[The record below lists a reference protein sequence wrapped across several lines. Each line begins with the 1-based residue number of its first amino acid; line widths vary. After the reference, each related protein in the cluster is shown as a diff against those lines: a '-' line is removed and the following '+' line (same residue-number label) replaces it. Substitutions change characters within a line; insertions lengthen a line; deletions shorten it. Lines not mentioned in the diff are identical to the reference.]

1 MINWLQAFFFISI
14 TRGNCPKSSKVVS
27 MVLSRLQK
35 KTIGFFLLGL
45 FLKNMYLHSSK
56 EQTVFV
62 KNLIFFMRNMKY
74 QTLSSHVMYFTKES
88 VKIGPLPWQWNHR
101 TWSKVFYLIYGHANT
116 SGYKKAVNPKRAPS
130 LSQWKYLLSIHH
142 NNSHG
147 TSGSSQHP
155 SITV

>member
-1 MINWLQAFFFISI
+1 MQRASPPPTFGRLGLVYVAL
-14 TRGNCPKSSKVVS
+14 TVTELSKVVS

-88 VKIGPLPWQWNHR
+88 VKIGPLPWQ
-101 TWSKVFYLIYGHANT
+101 
-116 SGYKKAVNPKRAPS
+116 
-130 LSQWKYLLSIHH
+130 
-142 NNSHG
+142 
-147 TSGSSQHP
+147 
-155 SITV
+155 